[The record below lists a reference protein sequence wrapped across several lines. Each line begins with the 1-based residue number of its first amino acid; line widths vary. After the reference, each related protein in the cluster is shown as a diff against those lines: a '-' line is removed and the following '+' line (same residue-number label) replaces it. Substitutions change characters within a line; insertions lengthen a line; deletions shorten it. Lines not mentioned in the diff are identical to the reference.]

1 MLRVLLSRV
10 RATLRRSR
18 LDDEIDDEFREHLAM
33 LQERFVRNGMDPSE
47 AFYAARRQFGG
58 VTQVKE
64 QLMERRT
71 MPLVEDVTRDVR
83 HAARGLW
90 RSPGFSLTVIL
101 TLALG
106 IGGNTAVFSVV
117 DQLLLRPLP
126 YPNGDQLV
134 MVEESVG
141 SRNAHA
147 DVSPANWLDWQRESR
162 TFRQFAA
169 WQSRSFTL
177 TGAGDPRR
185 VSAQLVSSE
194 FFPLLGVAPSL
205 GRTISA
211 EDDRPNGPRVAVLS
225 YRIWQDQL
233 GGDRRAIGRT
243 VQIDDHPYEIV
254 GVMPA
259 GFRFVQQDVDLWTAF
274 QLDRSLPWRETEGRL
289 LHVVGRLAVGATIG
303 TARSEMEGIARHLA
317 ATYTFNKNTSVTVT
331 PLREVLTGQVRTS
344 VLVLFAGVGVL
355 LAIACFNV
363 ANMLLARSASRQR
376 EIAIRASLGAGRWAI
391 ARSQIGR
398 ASCRG
403 RV

>member
-18 LDDEIDDEFREHLAM
+18 LDDEIDDELREHLAM

-71 MPLVEDVTRDVR
+71 MPLAEDVTRDVR

-141 SRNAHA
+141 ANPHA
-147 DVSPANWLDWQRESR
+147 DVSPANWLDWQRDSR
-162 TFRQFAA
+162 TFRRFAA
-169 WQSRSFTL
+169 WRSWSFTL
-177 TGAGDPRR
+177 TG
-185 VSAQLVSSE
+185 
-194 FFPLLGVAPSL
+194 
-205 GRTISA
+205 
-211 EDDRPNGPRVAVLS
+211 
-225 YRIWQDQL
+225 
-233 GGDRRAIGRT
+233 
-243 VQIDDHPYEIV
+243 
-254 GVMPA
+254 
-259 GFRFVQQDVDLWTAF
+259 
-274 QLDRSLPWRETEGRL
+274 
-289 LHVVGRLAVGATIG
+289 
-303 TARSEMEGIARHLA
+303 
-317 ATYTFNKNTSVTVT
+317 
-331 PLREVLTGQVRTS
+331 TG
-344 VLVLFAGVGVL
+344 
-355 LAIACFNV
+355 
-363 ANMLLARSASRQR
+363 
-376 EIAIRASLGAGRWAI
+376 E
-391 ARSQIGR
+391 
-398 ASCRG
+398 
-403 RV
+403 

>member
-18 LDDEIDDEFREHLAM
+18 LDDELDDEFREHLAM

-126 YPNGDQLV
+126 YPDGDQLV
-134 MVEESVG
+134 MVEESAG
-141 SRNAHA
+141 GLNSRA

-162 TFRQFAA
+162 TFRRFAA
-169 WQSRSFTL
+169 WQPWAFTL
-177 TGAGDPRR
+177 TGAGEPRR
-185 VSAQLVSSE
+185 VNAQLVSSE
-194 FFPLLGVAPSL
+194 FFPLLGVAPLL
-205 GRTISA
+205 GRAISD

-225 YRIWQDQL
+225 YRAWQDQL
-233 GGDRRAIGRT
+233 GGDRHAIGRT
-243 VQIDDHPYEIV
+243 VQLDERPYEIV
-254 GVMPA
+254 GVMPV
-259 GFRFVQQDVDLWTAF
+259 GFRFVRQDVDLWTAF

-289 LHVVGRLAVGATIG
+289 IHVVGRLAVGATIG
-303 TARSEMEGIARHLA
+303 TAR
-317 ATYTFNKNTSVTVT
+317 
-331 PLREVLTGQVRTS
+331 
-344 VLVLFAGVGVL
+344 
-355 LAIACFNV
+355 
-363 ANMLLARSASRQR
+363 
-376 EIAIRASLGAGRWAI
+376 
-391 ARSQIGR
+391 
-398 ASCRG
+398 
-403 RV
+403 